1 MASGINYKLVD
12 EDGLQRKLEKI
23 GAIKWAEIIK
33 NNAAEMYNR
42 TQRSTPVSTEVTR
55 PGGPHGELRRSAMV
69 VFKFSG
75 SGVYNAEVGYTKEYA
90 PHVEF
95 GHRTRG
101 GGYVPGQ
108 YYLRRMV
115 EAQSP
120 IIAEDI
126 RKAVKNA

>member
-69 VFKFSG
+69 VFKGGSG
-75 SGVYNAEVGYTKEYA
+75 GVYNAEVGYTKEYA

-95 GHRTRG
+95 GHRTRSG
-101 GGYVPGQ
+101 GFVPGQ
-108 YYLRRMV
+108 HYLQQMV
-115 EAQSP
+115 DAQAP

-126 RKAVKNA
+126 RRAITNA